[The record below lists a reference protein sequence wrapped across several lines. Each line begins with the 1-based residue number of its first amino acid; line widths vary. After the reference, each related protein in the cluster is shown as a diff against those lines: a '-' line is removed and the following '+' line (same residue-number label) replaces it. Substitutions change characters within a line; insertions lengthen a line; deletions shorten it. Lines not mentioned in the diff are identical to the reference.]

1 MNRIKITT
9 IDIIGFSFLLLN
21 NIYIYMRDLNAKLFV
36 IKLVTSSGGG
46 LVPTTPTHHALSSF
60 IITPMIFQL
69 H

>member
-1 MNRIKITT
+1 
-9 IDIIGFSFLLLN
+9 
-21 NIYIYMRDLNAKLFV
+21 MRDLNAKLFV

-46 LVPTTPTHHALSSF
+46 LVPATPTHHALSSF